1 MGLPF
6 AVRWQGPGAGRD
18 DLQITAAGDS
28 RVIRRQRLNQDR
40 GYDDREASIT
50 APIAPGNYTLRYYS
64 GTDDRVL
71 VERAF
76 SVRAVPVDLHAPDSV
91 PAGQRFTLRWQG
103 PGAVRDDVQIVEA
116 GGDTVVRRQRLNQ
129 DRGFASNEVSLVAP
143 EQPGD
148 YRLRYWNGESST
160 GLIER
165 PLRVE

>member
-1 MGLPF
+1 LS
-6 AVRWQGPGAGRD
+6 
-18 DLQITAAGDS
+18 L
-28 RVIRRQRLNQDR
+28 
-40 GYDDREASIT
+40 EAP
-50 APIAPGNYTLRYYS
+50 AR
-64 GTDDRVL
+64 
-71 VERAF
+71 
-76 SVRAVPVDLHAPDSV
+76 V

-116 GGDTVVRRQRLNQ
+116 GGDKVVRRQRLNQ

-148 YRLRYWNGESST
+148 YRLRYWNGESNT